1 MAYIP
6 APDQAIRMTTNA
18 QLRERAEK
26 GDTLAQAELAR
37 RKANRSERTIARKPV
52 VPTAAPAFAWLSAPV
67 PAAVAPAPKKGRTTV
82 KSLEERMS
90 AIEGLLMKLVQQ

>member
-37 RKANRSERTIARKPV
+37 RKANRSERTIARKPAPV
-52 VPTAAPAFAWLSAPV
+52 AAPAFAWLAAPV
-67 PAAVAPAPKKGRTTV
+67 AASTAPAPKKGRTTV

-90 AIEGLLMKLVQQ
+90 AIEALLTRLVQA

>member
-26 GDTLAQAELAR
+26 GDTAAQAELAR
-37 RKANRSERTIARKPV
+37 RKSNRSERTIARKPAAPV
-52 VPTAAPAFAWLSAPV
+52 AAPAFAWLSAPV
-67 PAAVAPAPKKGRTTV
+67 APTAPAPKKGRTTV

>member
-37 RKANRSERTIARKPV
+37 RKANRSERTVARKPAPV
-52 VPTAAPAFAWLSAPV
+52 AAPAFAWLTAPV
-67 PAAVAPAPKKGRTTV
+67 PAAPAPAAKRGRTTV

>member
-26 GDTLAQAELAR
+26 GDTAAQAELAR
-37 RKANRSERTIARKPV
+37 RKANRTERTTARKPA
-52 VPTAAPAFAWLSAPV
+52 VPHAAPAFAWLSAPV
-67 PAAVAPAPKKGRTTV
+67 APTAPAPKKGRTTV